1 MNAFSPRPNYSILK
15 GLENGQPVHVKNT
28 GTAASDLKNTLHML
42 QQEGWYSRPETN
54 EWRLVSMNVL
64 DPFYPSAMIKFQ
76 MQRHLHPESGRVQ
89 PFHYSNLVR
98 RQDLQIRKKGRR
110 RDWFRKMQV
119 LLYFFKYIHSHKSF
133 FRYKMGMATENPPT
147 SQDIQNLESIHDS
160 DLDYLIDDMEGIE
173 NAELLK
179 WVTQLDYKDYFH
191 HWFMIGS
198 SGFTD
203 SKDLFAL

>member
-15 GLENGQPVHVKNT
+15 GLDNGQPVHVKNSMT
-28 GTAASDLKNTLHML
+28 EFADLKNTLHEL

-76 MQRHLHPESGRVQ
+76 MQRDNPLSSGRQ

-98 RQDLQIRKKGRR
+98 RQDLQVRKKGRR

-119 LLYFFKYIHSHKSF
+119 IV
-133 FRYKMGMATENPPT
+133 
-147 SQDIQNLESIHDS
+147 
-160 DLDYLIDDMEGIE
+160 DY
-173 NAELLK
+173 
-179 WVTQLDYKDYFH
+179 
-191 HWFMIGS
+191 S
-198 SGFTD
+198 
-203 SKDLFAL
+203 